1 MYDGCRKEILYRSSD
16 QYGCCCFICDRKQ
29 QDQAERKNTDILMKG
44 IMMFLCPVVGP
55 LFFWR
60 DWCLTR
66 FFPAERGS

>member
-1 MYDGCRKEILYRSSD
+1 MTVVEKRFCIVLLINTAVAVLYVIGNSRIRQKE
-16 QYGCCCFICDRKQ
+16 
-29 QDQAERKNTDILMKG
+29 KNTDILMKG
-44 IMMFLCPVVGP
+44 IVMFLCPVVGP

>member
-1 MYDGCRKEILYRSSD
+1 MTVVEKRFCIVLLINTAV
-16 QYGCCCFICDRKQ
+16 CCFICDRKQ
-29 QDQAERKNTDILMKG
+29 QDQAERKKYRYSDEGDL
-44 IMMFLCPVVGP
+44 MFLCPVVGP

>member
-1 MYDGCRKEILYRSSD
+1 MTVVEKRFCIVLLINTAVAVLYVIGNSRIRQKE
-16 QYGCCCFICDRKQ
+16 
-29 QDQAERKNTDILMKG
+29 KNTDILMKG